1 MRLRPAYAGHRSTVR
16 GAALLGAA
24 VLWPGPLPAQTAAPC
39 QAKARIE
46 KVREDPVF
54 QSTEIQYTFM
64 ISVTVKEKRCLR
76 VTPTIAFTTSQPPPP
91 GAAREVTDTSATE
104 GPSIVTRGGTGT
116 ARLTQ
121 QSPSKIVGATVTA
134 VACGPCAPDDE
145 VVPARKG
152 RKESTLYLGAA
163 ALAAGV
169 AVGVAKLTEASAPE
183 SWLGQLRMRNVT
195 TSDAGCGLVSSA
207 TYDLG
212 LIINRDGEN
221 LTGTCSVVPT
231 TVSPDQCTFAVPPQ
245 SEPLRGSLTG
255 TSLNLTC
262 GDPARRAGVL
272 SGAMLIGTRTDDRMN
287 GTIRTP
293 PGETGDWE
301 LVRRR

>member
-1 MRLRPAYAGHRSTVR
+1 MGHRSIVR
-16 GAALLGAA
+16 GAALLGVAL
-24 VLWPGPLPAQTAAPC
+24 LWPGALPAQTAASC
-39 QAKARIE
+39 QAQARIE

-64 ISVTVKEKRCLR
+64 ISVTAKEKRCLR

-91 GAAREVTDTSATE
+91 GATREVPDTSTTE
-104 GPSIVTRGGTGT
+104 GPSIVTRGGSGT

-134 VACGPCAPDDE
+134 VACGPCAPEDE

-163 ALAAGV
+163 ALAGGV
-169 AVGVAKLTEASAPE
+169 VVGVTKLTEASGPE
-183 SWLGQLRMRNVT
+183 RWLGQLRMRNVT
-195 TSDAGCGLVSSA
+195 TTYAECGLVSSA
-207 TYDLG
+207 TYDFG
-212 LIINRDGEN
+212 LVFARNGDN
-221 LTGTCSVVPT
+221 VTGTCSVVPT

-245 SEPLRGSLTG
+245 AEPVRGSIMG
-255 TSLNLTC
+255 TSLDLAC

-272 SGAMLIGTRTDDRMN
+272 SGAMLIGTRTDERMN

-293 PGETGDWE
+293 LGETGDWE
-301 LVRRR
+301 LIRRR